1 MTTADVGAPARRNPE
16 VAAPRQAPA
25 DRPAVVGA
33 LISLFVLAIGV
44 TIGLNPEGVVFSR
57 DPGYAPMP
65 VPLLIVPALLAIAL
79 TLLLPRGRGDAEV
92 GVRRPRALR
101 AETAMLV
108 LLACG
113 FPLLVP
119 LLPTDEDYVL
129 LKAVMFLV
137 VPMTILALSAR
148 RRGSSIAIGR
158 PEVRRWLIV
167 LPALALG
174 VLSTVGPFSSG
185 GPSSWPPLALL
196 LIAATATAI
205 TAGFGEEIL
214 YRRLL
219 QTRLEA
225 LVGSGTGLLLAAIL
239 FALMH
244 VPSHGDG
251 SLWASTAQALALQ
264 GTTGI
269 ALGLMWRRWRRL
281 WVCILAH
288 LLLNGLGVLLHL
300 VGLLI

>member
-1 MTTADVGAPARRNPE
+1 MTTADVGAPAPRNPE
-16 VAAPRQAPA
+16 AAAPRQAPA

-44 TIGLNPEGVVFSR
+44 TIGLNPEGVVVSR

-92 GVRRPRALR
+92 GVRRPRAVR
-101 AETAMLV
+101 AEAALLV

-129 LKAVMFLV
+129 AKAVMFLL
-137 VPMTILALSAR
+137 VPMVLLALSAR
-148 RRGSSIAIGR
+148 RRGPSIEIGR
-158 PEVRRWLIV
+158 PEVRGWVIV
-167 LPALALG
+167 LPALVLG
-174 VLSTVGPFSSG
+174 VLSTLGPFSSG
-185 GPSSWPPLALL
+185 GPSAWPPLALL

-205 TAGFGEEIL
+205 TAGVGEELL

-239 FALMH
+239 FGLMH

-288 LLLNGLGVLLHL
+288 LLLNGFGVLLHL
-300 VGLLI
+300 VGLLV

>member
-1 MTTADVGAPARRNPE
+1 MTPADAGPPAPRPPDAPAARP
-16 VAAPRQAPA
+16 APA
-25 DRPAVVGA
+25 DRPVVVGA
-33 LISLFVLAIGV
+33 LLALFVLAIGV
-44 TIGLNPEGVVFSR
+44 TLGLNPEGIVVSS
-57 DPGYAPMP
+57 DPGFTPMP
-65 VPLLIVPALLAIAL
+65 VVLLLVPALLAIAL
-79 TLLLPRGRGDAEV
+79 TLLLPRGRGGAEV
-92 GVRRPRALR
+92 SVRRPRALR

-129 LKAVMFLV
+129 LKAVMFLLVPAV
-137 VPMTILALSAR
+137 VLALSAR
-148 RRGSSIAIGR
+148 RLGPSIAIGR
-158 PEVRRWLIV
+158 PEVRPWLIA
-167 LPALALG
+167 LPALVLG
-174 VLSTVGPFSSG
+174 VLWSVGPFSPG

-205 TAGFGEEIL
+205 TAGFGEELL

-225 LVGSGTGLLLAAIL
+225 VLGSWTGLLLAAIL
-239 FALMH
+239 FGLMH

-251 SLWASTAQALALQ
+251 SLWANAAQSLAMQ

-281 WVCILAH
+281 WVCVLAH
-288 LLLNGLGVLLHL
+288 LLLNGFAVLLHL
-300 VGLLI
+300 VDLLV